1 MIALLDVNVLVALF
15 DPEHV
20 HHDIAHDWFTEDGSN
35 GWASSPIT
43 ENGALRVLASPT
55 RELRMPVVELAS
67 LLRRFCEHRRHHFWT
82 DDVSLLD
89 SAVVDPAA
97 IRGYKQLTDVYL
109 VALAV
114 KHAGRFVTFDR
125 GVPLAAVNGARL
137 ENLVVLAPT
146 E

>member
-1 MIALLDVNVLVALF
+1 MIALLDVNLLVALF

-20 HHDIAHDWFTEDGSN
+20 HHAIAHDWFADNGDD
-35 GWASSPIT
+35 GWASCPIT

-55 RELRMPVVELAS
+55 LELHVPLEELAA
-67 LLRRFCEHRRHHFWT
+67 LLRRFCERSRHHFWA

-89 SAVVDPAA
+89 SAVIDVAG

-109 VALAV
+109 LGLAV
-114 KHAGRFVTFDR
+114 KHGGRFVTFDS
-125 GVPLAAVNGARL
+125 GVPLAAVKAARK
-137 ENLVVLAPT
+137 EHLVVLAPS